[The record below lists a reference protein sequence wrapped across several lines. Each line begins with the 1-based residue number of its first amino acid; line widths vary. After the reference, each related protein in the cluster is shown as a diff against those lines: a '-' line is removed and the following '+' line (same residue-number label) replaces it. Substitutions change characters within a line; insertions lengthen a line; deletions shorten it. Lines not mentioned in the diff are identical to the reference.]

1 MLSAEN
7 CVTISAILPVIHH
20 TLKKEVLSIG
30 DDDTQLT
37 KDIKTRI
44 LSYLEQKHTD
54 TEICELLNLA
64 TFLDPQFITGYVPT
78 MIEVSVTKDRLTREG
93 TEIRLTEA
101 GEGQDTEDSAGQNQ
115 TQNEPSK
122 LSLKRKT
129 WKLVDSSQVRRRV
142 IW

>member
-1 MLSAEN
+1 
-7 CVTISAILPVIHH
+7 
-20 TLKKEVLSIG
+20 
-30 DDDTQLT
+30 
-37 KDIKTRI
+37 
-44 LSYLEQKHTD
+44 
-54 TEICELLNLA
+54 
-64 TFLDPQFITGYVPT
+64 

-122 LSLKRKT
+122 ITLKRKT

-142 IW
+142 IWQLATRSPEQLIKDYIGQWSKIIKPDADSNPLDWYKIHESAYPTLAILAKKYVCVCASSCASEWLFNQHIQTCCI